1 MKCRSGQV
9 QDARP
14 SGRISRKGWSLL
26 LLVPEAGRGQ
36 SVLLAIDKWRSAL
49 WGVQSWLCSFT
60 RSTRLSGI
68 WPSCHYSSTFLC
80 YTPAPQAGPD
90 FSMGRTSVGRMMHS
104 GALYHWMRPPIL
116 GLSGLIHPLGIVD
129 KVPEACNTFRGSQKC
144 SNFFQHQREES
155 EQLGSKVII
164 FIPIQS

>member
-36 SVLLAIDKWRSAL
+36 SVLLAIVKWCSAL

-60 RSTRLSGI
+60 RSTRFSGI

-90 FSMGRTSVGRMMHS
+90 FSIGRTSVGPMMPS
-104 GALYHWMRPPIL
+104 SDLTKNRIGGENRWFNKIF
-116 GLSGLIHPLGIVD
+116 ITKGIVEAKKQKMESKD
-129 KVPEACNTFRGSQKC
+129 KT
-144 SNFFQHQREES
+144 
-155 EQLGSKVII
+155 I
-164 FIPIQS
+164 